1 MITTSSVALE
11 EEGEE
16 EEEEGILLVSLAN
29 FIGCSML
36 AYHEGSLLPDV
47 LLYQF
52 CCCSSFSSLC
62 FVNSF
67 VDLVLCMILI

>member
-11 EEGEE
+11 EEG
-16 EEEEGILLVSLAN
+16 EEEGILLVSLAN

-36 AYHEGSLLPDV
+36 VYHEGSLLPDV

-52 CCCSSFSSLC
+52 CCCSFSSLC

-67 VDLVLCMILI
+67 VDLVLCMVLI